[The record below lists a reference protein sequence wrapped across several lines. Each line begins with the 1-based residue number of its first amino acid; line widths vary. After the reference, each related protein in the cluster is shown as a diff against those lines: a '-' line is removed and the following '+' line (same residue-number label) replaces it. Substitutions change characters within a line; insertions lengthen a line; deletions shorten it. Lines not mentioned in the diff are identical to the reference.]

1 MLLLNSQL
9 KSSLQLRTSPVAKKK
24 ADVAEHLRA
33 FHHVGLLTDEP
44 PGSAE
49 LLSI

>member
-1 MLLLNSQL
+1 
-9 KSSLQLRTSPVAKKK
+9 LRTSHVAKNKK
-24 ADVAEHLRA
+24 TDAAEHPEA

-49 LLSI
+49 LPFI